1 MRSRLVATL
10 VVTRREGGS
19 SVRAV
24 IVSLVA
30 GLTLSTVATSA
41 SAQSDINEIEIALA
55 PSAAAGVAEFI
66 PPDSHA
72 PLVVDVAALADPSVL
87 QQGGSPRTV
96 AFEYSDGY
104 AVRRKIHVYASLATL
119 PLFVTEGILGS
130 KLYDGDASDSVRSAH
145 SAVAGGVGVL
155 FGVNT
160 VTGVW
165 NLWEAR
171 KDPNGKK
178 RRLIHG
184 LSMLGADVGFVATGM
199 LAPERDEEGNKSL
212 HRNVALTS
220 IGIATGSYLYMLFT
234 R

>member
-1 MRSRLVATL
+1 MRVRVVATL
-10 VVTRREGGS
+10 VVMRVEGGS
-19 SVRAV
+19 SVRGV

-30 GLTLSTVATSA
+30 LVMLSAVATSA
-41 SAQSDINEIEIALA
+41 HAQSES
-55 PSAAAGVAEFI
+55 PAASVAEFV
-66 PPDSHA
+66 PPDSHS
-72 PLVVDVAALADPSVL
+72 PLLVDIAALADPSAL
-87 QQGGSPRTV
+87 QQGGSPRAV

-119 PLFVTEGILGS
+119 PLFVTEVILGS
-130 KLYDGDASDSVRSAH
+130 QLYDGDASDSVRSAH

-184 LSMLGADVGFVATGM
+184 LTMLGADVGFVATGM
-199 LAPERDEEGNKSL
+199 LAPEHGEEGDKSL

>member
-1 MRSRLVATL
+1 LSKEVHQ
-10 VVTRREGGS
+10 
-19 SVRAV
+19 VRAV
-24 IVSLVA
+24 IVLCVA
-30 GLTLSTVATSA
+30 CVTLPAVATSA
-41 SAQSDINEIEIALA
+41 NAQSDSDQIETAPPSPVAADIAEL
-55 PSAAAGVAEFI
+55 AAA
-66 PPDSHA
+66 DSHA
-72 PLVVDVAALADPSVL
+72 PLLVDIAALADPSAL

-96 AFEYSDGY
+96 AFEYSDAY

-119 PLFVTEGILGS
+119 PLFVTEVILGS

-165 NLWEAR
+165 NMWEAR

-178 RRLIHG
+178 RRLVHG
-184 LSMLGADVGFVATGM
+184 LTMLGADVGFVATGM
-199 LAPERDEEGNKSL
+199 LAPERDERDEHDGEGNKSL

>member
-1 MRSRLVATL
+1 M
-10 VVTRREGGS
+10 S
-19 SVRAV
+19 SA
-24 IVSLVA
+24 S
-30 GLTLSTVATSA
+30 ATSA
-41 SAQSDINEIEIALA
+41 NAQSDSNQSEIAALPSVASDIAEPA
-55 PSAAAGVAEFI
+55 PPE
-66 PPDSHA
+66 PHA
-72 PLVVDVAALADPSVL
+72 SLLVDVDALADPSML
-87 QQGGSPRTV
+87 QGGSPRTV

-104 AVRRKIHVYASLATL
+104 VVRRKIHVYASLATL
-119 PLFVTEGILGS
+119 PLFATEIIFGS

-160 VTGVW
+160 VTGIW

-184 LSMLGADVGFVATGM
+184 LSMLGADFGFVATAM
-199 LAPERDEEGNKSL
+199 VAPEHDEGDKSL

-220 IGIATGSYLYMLFT
+220 IGIATGSYLYMLLT

>member
-1 MRSRLVATL
+1 M
-10 VVTRREGGS
+10 
-19 SVRAV
+19 RAV
-24 IVSLVA
+24 IVLVA
-30 GLTLSTVATSA
+30 GVMLSVVATSA
-41 SAQSDINEIEIALA
+41 NAQSES
-55 PSAAAGVAEFI
+55 SAASVAEFV
-66 PPDSHA
+66 PPNSHA
-72 PLVVDVAALADPSVL
+72 PLVVDVAALADPSML
-87 QQGGSPRTV
+87 QQPGSPRVV
-96 AFEYSDGY
+96 AFEYSDAY

-119 PLFVTEGILGS
+119 PLFVTEVVLGS

-145 SAVAGGVGVL
+145 SAVAGGIGVL

-165 NLWEAR
+165 NMWEAR

-184 LSMLGADVGFVATGM
+184 LTMLGADVGFVATGM
-199 LAPERDEEGNKSL
+199 LAPEHDEEGNKSL

>member
-1 MRSRLVATL
+1 M
-10 VVTRREGGS
+10 
-19 SVRAV
+19 RAV
-24 IVSLVA
+24 VVVVAA
-30 GLTLSTVATSA
+30 GLTLSALATSA
-41 SAQSDINEIEIALA
+41 NAQSEINQTGITPLQ
-55 PSAAAGVAEFI
+55 SATESVAELV
-66 PPDSHA
+66 PPDA
-72 PLVVDVAALADPSVL
+72 RVPLLVDLAALADPSTL

-96 AFEYSDGY
+96 AFEYSDAY

-145 SAVAGGVGVL
+145 SAVAGGIGVL

-165 NLWEAR
+165 NMWEAR

-199 LAPERDEEGNKSL
+199 LAPEHDEEGNKSL

>member
-1 MRSRLVATL
+1 
-10 VVTRREGGS
+10 
-19 SVRAV
+19 VRAV
-24 IVSLVA
+24 VVSLVA
-30 GLTLSTVATSA
+30 GVMLSTIATSA
-41 SAQSDINEIEIALA
+41 NAQSESPDANIAE
-55 PSAAAGVAEFI
+55 PVPQG
-66 PPDSHA
+66 SHA
-72 PLVVDVAALADPSVL
+72 PLLIDVVALADPAVL

-119 PLFVTEGILGS
+119 PLFVTEVILGA

-165 NLWEAR
+165 NMWEAR

-184 LSMLGADVGFVATGM
+184 LSMLGADLGFVATGM
-199 LAPERDEEGNKSL
+199 LAPEHDEEGNKSL

>member
-1 MRSRLVATL
+1 M
-10 VVTRREGGS
+10 
-19 SVRAV
+19 RAV
-24 IVSLVA
+24 VVVVAA
-30 GLTLSTVATSA
+30 GLTLSALATSA
-41 SAQSDINEIEIALA
+41 NAQSEINQTGITPLQ
-55 PSAAAGVAEFI
+55 SATESVAELV
-66 PPDSHA
+66 PPDAHV
-72 PLVVDVAALADPSVL
+72 PLLVDLAALADPSAL

-96 AFEYSDGY
+96 AFEYSDAY

-130 KLYDGDASDSVRSAH
+130 KLYDGEASDSVRSAH
-145 SAVAGGVGVL
+145 SAVAGGIGVL

-165 NLWEAR
+165 NMWEAR

-199 LAPERDEEGNKSL
+199 LAPEHDEEGNKSL

>member
-1 MRSRLVATL
+1 M
-10 VVTRREGGS
+10 
-19 SVRAV
+19 RAV
-24 IVSLVA
+24 IVVLVV
-30 GLTLSTVATSA
+30 GLTLCAVATSA
-41 SAQSDINEIEIALA
+41 NAQTEINQDEITLLPPVAVNA
-55 PSAAAGVAEFI
+55 AEFI
-66 PPDSHA
+66 PPDSHV
-72 PLVVDVAALADPSVL
+72 PLLVDLAALADPTAL
-87 QQGGSPRTV
+87 QGGSPRTV

-119 PLFVTEGILGS
+119 PLFVTEVILGS

-165 NLWEAR
+165 NMWEAR

-184 LSMLGADVGFVATGM
+184 LSMLGADVGFVGTGM
-199 LAPERDEEGNKSL
+199 LAPEHDEEGNKSL

>member
-1 MRSRLVATL
+1 M
-10 VVTRREGGS
+10 
-19 SVRAV
+19 RAV
-24 IVSLVA
+24 VVVVAA
-30 GLTLSTVATSA
+30 GLTLSALATSA
-41 SAQSDINEIEIALA
+41 NAQSEINQTGITPLQ
-55 PSAAAGVAEFI
+55 SATESVAELV
-66 PPDSHA
+66 PPDAHV
-72 PLVVDVAALADPSVL
+72 PLLVDLAALADPSAL

-96 AFEYSDGY
+96 AFEYSDAY

-145 SAVAGGVGVL
+145 SAVAGGIGVL

-165 NLWEAR
+165 NMWEAR

-199 LAPERDEEGNKSL
+199 LAPEHDEEGNKSL

>member
-1 MRSRLVATL
+1 M
-10 VVTRREGGS
+10 
-19 SVRAV
+19 RAV
-24 IVSLVA
+24 VVVVAA
-30 GLTLSTVATSA
+30 GLTLSALATSA
-41 SAQSDINEIEIALA
+41 NAQSEINQTGITPLQ
-55 PSAAAGVAEFI
+55 SATESVAELV
-66 PPDSHA
+66 PPDAHV
-72 PLVVDVAALADPSVL
+72 PLLVDLAALAGPSAL

-96 AFEYSDGY
+96 AFEYSDAY

-130 KLYDGDASDSVRSAH
+130 KLYDGEASDSVRSAH
-145 SAVAGGVGVL
+145 SAVAGGIGVL

-165 NLWEAR
+165 NMWEAR

-199 LAPERDEEGNKSL
+199 LAPEHDEEGNKSL

>member
-1 MRSRLVATL
+1 
-10 VVTRREGGS
+10 
-19 SVRAV
+19 VRAV
-24 IVSLVA
+24 VVVVAA
-30 GLTLSTVATSA
+30 GLTLSALATSA
-41 SAQSDINEIEIALA
+41 NAQSEINQTGITPLQ
-55 PSAAAGVAEFI
+55 SATESVAELV
-66 PPDSHA
+66 PPDAHV
-72 PLVVDVAALADPSVL
+72 PLLVDLAALADPSAL

-96 AFEYSDGY
+96 AFEYSDAY

-145 SAVAGGVGVL
+145 SAVAGGIGVL

-165 NLWEAR
+165 NMWEAR

-199 LAPERDEEGNKSL
+199 LAPEHDEEGNKSL

>member
-1 MRSRLVATL
+1 M
-10 VVTRREGGS
+10 
-19 SVRAV
+19 RAV
-24 IVSLVA
+24 VVVVAA
-30 GLTLSTVATSA
+30 GLTLSALATSA
-41 SAQSDINEIEIALA
+41 NAQSEINQTGITPLQ
-55 PSAAAGVAEFI
+55 SATESVAELV
-66 PPDSHA
+66 PPDA
-72 PLVVDVAALADPSVL
+72 RVPLLVDLAALADPSAL

-96 AFEYSDGY
+96 AFEYSDAY

-145 SAVAGGVGVL
+145 SAVAGGIGVL

-165 NLWEAR
+165 NMWEAR

-199 LAPERDEEGNKSL
+199 LAPEHDEEGNKSL

>member
-1 MRSRLVATL
+1 
-10 VVTRREGGS
+10 
-19 SVRAV
+19 VRAV
-24 IVSLVA
+24 VVVVAA
-30 GLTLSTVATSA
+30 GLTLSALATSA
-41 SAQSDINEIEIALA
+41 NAQSEINQTGITPLQ
-55 PSAAAGVAEFI
+55 SATESVAELV
-66 PPDSHA
+66 PPDAHV
-72 PLVVDVAALADPSVL
+72 PLLVDLAALADPSAL

-96 AFEYSDGY
+96 AFEYSDAY

-130 KLYDGDASDSVRSAH
+130 KLYDGEASDSVRSAH
-145 SAVAGGVGVL
+145 SAVAGGIGVL

-165 NLWEAR
+165 NMWEAR

-199 LAPERDEEGNKSL
+199 LAPEHDEEGNKSL

>member
-1 MRSRLVATL
+1 VVA
-10 VVTRREGGS
+10 
-19 SVRAV
+19 
-24 IVSLVA
+24 A
-30 GLTLSTVATSA
+30 GLTLSALATSA
-41 SAQSDINEIEIALA
+41 NAQSEINQTGITPLQ
-55 PSAAAGVAEFI
+55 SATESVAELV
-66 PPDSHA
+66 PPDAHV
-72 PLVVDVAALADPSVL
+72 PLLVDLAALADPSAL

-96 AFEYSDGY
+96 AFEYSDAY

-145 SAVAGGVGVL
+145 SAVAGGIGVL

-165 NLWEAR
+165 NMWEAR

-199 LAPERDEEGNKSL
+199 LAPEHDEEGNKSL